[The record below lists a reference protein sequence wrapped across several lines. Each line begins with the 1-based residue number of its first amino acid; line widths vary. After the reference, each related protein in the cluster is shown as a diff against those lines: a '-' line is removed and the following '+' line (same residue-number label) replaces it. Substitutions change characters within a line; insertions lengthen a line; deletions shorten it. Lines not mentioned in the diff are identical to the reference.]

1 MSRVNALLLLVLAA
15 CSGPRQVAVQLVIPD
30 LSGVETPLPGTEVT
44 ALPFDRDSVLTALEA
59 KSAVGRPHTRA
70 LDSLFQAFRI
80 PFLAFARSAWRIEQ
94 LSRLRDSLAGRLPS
108 SGAETPGV
116 HELQSR
122 IRSLDDSLRQLAPE
136 LERARQQLS
145 AARDTLWPRIEQLQG
160 EVRRWEHSTYAG
172 YDTIVRG
179 MVRDR
184 LRMGL
189 TDTTD
194 ASGWASLTLS
204 PGRWWIY
211 ARALDAQDP
220 NASWSWN
227 LPVSADTIRLTPA
240 TGRHLPRY

>member
-1 MSRVNALLLLVLAA
+1 M
-15 CSGPRQVAVQLVIPD
+15 QLVIPD
-30 LSGVETPLPGTEVT
+30 LSGVETPLPGAEVT

-59 KSAVGRPHTRA
+59 KASVGRPHTRA

-80 PFLAFARSAWRIEQ
+80 PFLAFARSAWRVEQ
-94 LSRLRDSLAGRLPS
+94 ASRLRDSLAARLPS
-108 SGAETPGV
+108 SGADTPGAG
-116 HELQSR
+116 ELQSR
-122 IRSLDDSLRQLAPE
+122 IRRLDDSLHRLGPE
-136 LERARQQLS
+136 LESTRRQLS
-145 AARDTLWPRIEQLQG
+145 AARDTLWPRIEQLEG

-172 YDTIVRG
+172 YDTIVRA

-194 ASGWASLTLS
+194 ATGWASLTLS

-220 NASWSWN
+220 NATWYWN
-227 LPVSADTIRLTPA
+227 LPVAADTLRLTPA
-240 TGRHLPRY
+240 TGRLLPRY